1 MDTHY
6 RLLKILNDDPRLSQ
20 RALAEKVGT
29 SLGKVNFCLAELT
42 KRGWIKVNRFKDS
55 RNKVGYSYLLT
66 PRGIQEKAR
75 LTLHY
80 LKLKAEEYETIKR
93 EIEDLYQELEKEKF
107 GSAVS
112 VPSNTRPVK

>member
-1 MDTHY
+1 MQTHY
-6 RLLKILNDDPRLSQ
+6 RLLKILHDEPRLSQ

-66 PRGIQEKAR
+66 PRGIEEKAR
-75 LTLHY
+75 LTLHF
-80 LKLKAEEYETIKR
+80 LELKAEEYETIKR
-93 EIEDLYQELEKEKF
+93 EIEDLYKELEKEKS
-107 GSAVS
+107 GSA
-112 VPSNTRPVK
+112 NGLGARG